1 MRPVRIDPA
10 GMSGPSR
17 KQARGRAWRRC
28 FNGLYVPSHVDGS
41 DPQQRALEAA
51 SVVPADGALTGWA
64 ALAWAK
70 VRWVD
75 GTDRYGARAP
85 ATIVTP
91 GHNTRARGGI
101 VISHE
106 RLLPAERRRD
116 DGIVLTGPLR
126 STAYEVRH
134 APNLM
139 EAVRWIDLVAASD
152 LISLE
157 ELAEYAEKLVA
168 WAGVD
173 HLREALKHA
182 DENVWSPTEVD
193 LRLTWSMRLGLRHVV
208 TNRPV
213 FDLEGRHI
221 GTPDV
226 LDLERG
232 VVGEYDGEVH
242 LVGKQRTK
250 DLVREG
256 AFRRAGLE
264 YVTMMA
270 ADRRDPTDFKRRT
283 LEARVRANRVPTG
296 ERAWTI
302 DTPRWWVPTN
312 TVEERR
318 ALTQVQRAR
327 FLHRAA

>member
-1 MRPVRIDPA
+1 
-10 GMSGPSR
+10 MSGPTR
-17 KQARGRAWRRC
+17 KQARGSAWRRC

-70 VRWVD
+70 VKWVD
-75 GTDRYGARAP
+75 GTDRYGARA
-85 ATIVTP
+85 AAAIVTP
-91 GHNTRARGGI
+91 GHNTRARQGI

-106 RLLPAERRRD
+106 RLLPAERRTD
-116 DGIVLTGPLR
+116 DGVVLTGPLR
-126 STAYEVRH
+126 STAYEVRY

-152 LISLE
+152 LISLD
-157 ELAEYAEKLVA
+157 ELAEYADELVA
-168 WAGVD
+168 WAGVG
-173 HLREALKHA
+173 HLREALTHA
-182 DENVWSPTEVD
+182 NENVWSPAEVD
-193 LRLTWSMRLGLRHVV
+193 LRLTWTVRLGLGHVV
-208 TNRPV
+208 TNRPI
-213 FDLEGRHI
+213 FDLDGRHI

-232 VVGEYDGEVH
+232 VVGEYDGKVH
-242 LVGKQRTK
+242 LAAKQRRK
-250 DLVREG
+250 DLVREA

-264 YVTMMA
+264 YVTMVA
-270 ADRRDPTDFKRRT
+270 ADRNDPADFKRRT
-283 LEARVRANRVPTG
+283 LEARARANRVPTS

-302 DTPRWWVPTN
+302 EPPRWWVSTN

-318 ALTQVQRAR
+318 ALTQAQRAC
-327 FLHRAA
+327 FLRRAA